1 MDGFPQKKQKRHWV
15 QPMNNLFLSEKAKND
30 LLETKTYIEEEL
42 QNPASAKETVNN
54 IIKSLR
60 ILQDFAQAGAL
71 LSSVVNIESDY
82 RFLVSGNYISFYRI
96 YDDKIYVDR
105 ILYARRNYMQIL
117 FGDDEK

>member
-1 MDGFPQKKQKRHWV
+1 MDGFPWKKQKRHWE

-82 RFLVSGNYISFYRI
+82 RFLVSDNYISFYRI